1 MDFEGPPTY
10 NEFDELMEV
19 RKLPNVLIA
28 NIFSYDITNK
38 YNKYYDKYTW
48 DDIEY
53 MLYELM
59 EFDVNFCEHI
69 FKIFRSIGDR
79 ITIFYPNAFNDTEV
93 ILKPKKF
100 QRTRV
105 RGICLSRH
113 IWFHHDYYKMSQ
125 GGKKYYLDDGQT
137 NYDDMIRMTMNILK
151 KSDEWYWTSYAGE
164 EDILNCIMT
173 IYETLEKHF
182 DMLMRDSYE
191 SYENSTIQEASAH
204 YTLDE
209 IGVSRSPNIFYISD
223 EESISDEDY

>member
-1 MDFEGPPTY
+1 MNFELPST
-10 NEFDELMEV
+10 FIDIDELMV
-19 RKLPNVLIA
+19 RKLPTELIA
-28 NIFSYDITNK
+28 KIFSYSFSNK
-38 YNKYYDKYTW
+38 YNTYYDKYTW

-69 FKIFRSIGDR
+69 FKIFQSIGDR

-100 QRTRV
+100 ERTRV

-113 IWFHHDYYKMSQ
+113 IWFDHDYYKMPQ
-125 GGKKYYLDDGQT
+125 GGKKHYLDDGQT

-164 EDILNCIMT
+164 EDILNCITT
-173 IYETLEKHF
+173 IYETLDKYF
-182 DMLMRDSYE
+182 DMLVRDVYDK
-191 SYENSTIQEASAH
+191 YSTIPEASAH
-204 YTLDE
+204 YSFEEL
-209 IGVSRSPNIFYISD
+209 GSSKAPNIFHVSD
-223 EESISDEDY
+223 VYS

>member
-10 NEFDELMEV
+10 NAFDERMAN
-19 RKLPNVLIA
+19 RRLPTVMVE
-28 NIFSYDITNK
+28 NILSYDITNK
-38 YNKYYDKYTW
+38 YNTYYDNYTW

-59 EFDVNFCEHI
+59 ELDVNFCEHI

-79 ITIFYPNAFNDTEV
+79 ITIFYPNALNDTEV

-100 QRTRV
+100 ARTRI

-113 IWFHHDYYKMSQ
+113 IWFDHDYYKMPQ
-125 GGKKYYLDDGQT
+125 GGKKHYLEDGQT
-137 NYDDMIRMTMNILK
+137 NYDDMIRMIMTILK

-173 IYETLEKHF
+173 IYESLEKYI
-182 DMLMRDSYE
+182 DMWYSDYSSRKTDSLIE
-191 SYENSTIQEASAH
+191 EASAT

-223 EESISDEDY
+223 EESISDEE